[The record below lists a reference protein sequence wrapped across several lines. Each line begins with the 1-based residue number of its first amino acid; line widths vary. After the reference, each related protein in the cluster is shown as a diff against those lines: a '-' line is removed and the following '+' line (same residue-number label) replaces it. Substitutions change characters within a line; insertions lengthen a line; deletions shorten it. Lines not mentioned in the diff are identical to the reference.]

1 MKRDVDIKDAPKHV
15 EWLID
20 FLGRGWVRRTLADY
34 RGHPYR
40 AAFRVNCHPLV
51 PGLDVYDKWR
61 ASGAEAREM
70 PDDAVELA
78 RHSAHIQALKDGW
91 HVPPQAKSKDY
102 LRQRLR
108 DRADVDGALFEFSV
122 AYHHLQQRHNV
133 HVRSIAVRS
142 GSDLLV
148 RSASRTAEIEC
159 KTTKRG
165 AGRKVHHEDF
175 EALVANLWS
184 ALTATQDIY
193 FVDLLCDDRLGAQDM
208 ERLSTAIS
216 QTLSAGREGT
226 LDLLGGR
233 YRLTTN
239 RVGQRTKPLSIYEA
253 DALVAP
259 FWADPTCRPH
269 VFAAL
274 DSDARGAPGDTI
286 SVSLLLCRSR
296 RPDNVL
302 RPVMAALSKASRQL
316 SGTCP
321 SLVSIHVP
329 EPIDWSAMKPQS
341 ALSRELYEQFQRHRR
356 LDVVSCVAFSGLPT
370 DISRRAVLAGTTPA
384 IHWANPRALHEL
396 PDDFK
401 PMKTT

>member
-1 MKRDVDIKDAPKHV
+1 VKRDVNIEDAPKYV
-15 EWLID
+15 DWLID
-20 FLGRGWVRRTLADY
+20 LLGSGWVRRALVDY

-40 AAFRVNCHPLV
+40 AHFRVNCHPLV
-51 PGLDVYDKWR
+51 PGLAAYQNWR
-61 ASGAEAREM
+61 ASKAEPHQM

-78 RHSAHIQALKDGW
+78 RHSAHIQALEAGW
-91 HVPPQAKSKDY
+91 DVPPQAESKDY

-108 DRADVDGALFEFSV
+108 DRRDVDGTLFEFSL
-122 AYHHLQQRHNV
+122 AYHHVLQGHNV

-148 RSASRTAEIEC
+148 RSGSREAEIEC

-165 AGRKVHHEDF
+165 AGRKIHHEDF

-184 ALTATQDIY
+184 ALKATQDIY
-193 FVDLLCDDRLGAQDM
+193 LADLLCDDRLGAQDM

-216 QTLSAGREGT
+216 QTLSASRPGT
-226 LDLLGGR
+226 FNLLGGR
-233 YRLTTN
+233 YRLTMN
-239 RVGQRTKPLSIYEA
+239 QVGQRTRPLAIEEA

-274 DSDARGAPGDTI
+274 DSDAGGAPGDTI
-286 SVSLLLCRSR
+286 SLSLLVCRSS

-302 RPVMAALSKASRQL
+302 RPVMAALSKASSQL

-341 ALSRELYEQFQRHRR
+341 ALARELYGQFQRHRR
-356 LDVVSCVAFSGLPT
+356 LDVVSGVAFSGLPT

-384 IHWANPRALHEL
+384 IYWANPRALHDL

-401 PMKTT
+401 PKKTT